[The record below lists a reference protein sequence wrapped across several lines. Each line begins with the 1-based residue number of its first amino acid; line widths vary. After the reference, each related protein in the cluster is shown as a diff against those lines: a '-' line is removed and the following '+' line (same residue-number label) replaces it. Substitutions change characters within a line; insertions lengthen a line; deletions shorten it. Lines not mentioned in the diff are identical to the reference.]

1 MIIFR
6 VEHNRLRLQRMQVHV
21 CENRLER
28 GRGMLLRRTPDFQTA
43 YLLPRCRAIHTI
55 GMHHAIDVLFCDA
68 RGRIVSIREGL
79 RPCRVARDGKAHHVW
94 EMRAGCV
101 RLHGW
106 RVGDW
111 IRPC

>member
-21 CENRLER
+21 CENSLER
-28 GRGMLLRRTPDFQTA
+28 GRGMLLRRRPDFQTA

-55 GMHHAIDVLFCDA
+55 GMHHAIDVLFCDE

-79 RPCRVARDGKAHHVW
+79 RPCRVAREGKAHHVW
-94 EMRAGCV
+94 EMRAGGV

-106 RVGDW
+106 RVGDR